1 MDEMRI
7 AWLVPE
13 VELGAYWQPVLR
25 EFTKVFKN
33 TVFYTG
39 RVWSGFDPTLPGA
52 SAIQLVGET
61 KYVETQKIET
71 GYDRG
76 FIAVSPSIIGYLLK
90 FRPHVVFPQAFSLW
104 TVLVVLLKPL
114 CGWKIAIIYDGSSPN
129 TDFRDSN
136 FRTFARRILA
146 KFAGAFVANSQAG
159 KKYLVE
165 VLKVPADKV
174 FARTYLVPDEAA
186 LLKRLETAEPP
197 KLDLQRPVFLYAGRI
212 TARKGIKTL
221 LEACAVLE
229 ERKYSNYTLA
239 IAGKGDQQEELESFI
254 RDRGFADRVKWAGW
268 VDYGSL
274 GAYFQ
279 QADIFVFPTFEDVWG
294 MVVSEAMVFGKPV
307 LCSNGAAACE
317 LIAEGENGYIFDPSN
332 AGELADKMQ
341 VFLDNPDRIESMGE
355 RSRQLIAQ
363 KTPETAAKAYIE
375 VTSFLMEEEGRRRKE
390 EGKKL

>member
-1 MDEMRI
+1 MVDRSDLRV

-61 KYVETQKIET
+61 KFVETEKIDT

-76 FIAVSPSIIGYLLK
+76 FIAVSPSIIGHLLK
-90 FRPHVVFPQAFSLW
+90 FRPQIVFPQAFSLW

-129 TDFRDSN
+129 TDFRDSG
-136 FRTFARRILA
+136 FRTSVRRILA
-146 KFAGAFVANSQAG
+146 KFADAFVSNSQAG
-159 KKYLVE
+159 KRYLVE
-165 VLKVPADKV
+165 ALNVPEAEV
-174 FARTYLVPDEAA
+174 FTRTYLVPDAET
-186 LLKRLETAEPP
+186 LLKPLSGNKVQSLGLKQPI
-197 KLDLQRPVFLYAGRI
+197 FLYVGRI

-221 LEACAVLE
+221 LEACALL
-229 ERKYSNYTLA
+229 KKQGYSDYTLL
-239 IAGKGDQQEELESFI
+239 IVGKGDQQEELESFI
-254 RDRGFADRVKWAGW
+254 KDQDFQEQVKWVGW

-274 GAYFQ
+274 GTYFD

-294 MVVSEAMVFGKPV
+294 MVVPEAMVFGKPI
-307 LCSNGAAACE
+307 LCSNGAASCE
-317 LIAEGENGYIFDPSN
+317 LIAEGENGYVFDPNN
-332 AGELADKMQ
+332 AQELAMKMQ
-341 VFLDNPDRIESMGE
+341 VFIDNPDLVEAMGE
-355 RSRQLIAQ
+355 RSRQLISQ
-363 KTPETAAKAYIE
+363 KTPETAAIAYVE
-375 VTSFLMEEEGRRRKE
+375 VISFLMKSVNC
-390 EGKKL
+390 

>member
-1 MDEMRI
+1 MVNRSDLRV

-61 KYVETQKIET
+61 KFVETTKIET

-76 FIAVSPSIIGYLLK
+76 FIAVSPSIIGHLLK
-90 FRPHVVFPQAFSLW
+90 FRPQIVFPQAFSLW
-104 TVLVVLLKPL
+104 TVLVVLLKPI

-129 TDFRDSN
+129 TDFRDSS
-136 FRTFARRILA
+136 FRTFVRRILA
-146 KFAGAFVANSQAG
+146 KFADAFVSNSQAG
-159 KKYLVE
+159 KRYLVE
-165 VLKVPADKV
+165 ALNVPEAEV
-174 FARTYLVPDEAA
+174 FTRTYLVPDAKT
-186 LLKRLETAEPP
+186 LLKPLSEDQQSLGLKQPI
-197 KLDLQRPVFLYAGRI
+197 FLYVGRI

-221 LEACAVLE
+221 LQACAIL
-229 ERKYSNYTLA
+229 KKQGYSDYTLL
-239 IAGKGDQQEELESFI
+239 IVGKGDQQDELEAFI
-254 RDRGFADRVKWAGW
+254 KEQDFPEQVNWVGW

-294 MVVSEAMVFGKPV
+294 MVVPEAMVFGKPI
-307 LCSNGAAACE
+307 LCSNGAASCE
-317 LIAEGENGYIFDPSN
+317 LVVEGENGYIFDPSN
-332 AGELADKMQ
+332 AQELSEKMRI
-341 VFLDNPDRIESMGE
+341 FIDNPDLIESMGE
-355 RSRQLIAQ
+355 SSRQLISQ
-363 KTPETAAKAYIE
+363 KTPETAAKAYVE
-375 VTSFLMEEEGRRRKE
+375 VTSFLMKSVDS
-390 EGKKL
+390 

>member
-1 MDEMRI
+1 MVDRSDLRV

-61 KYVETQKIET
+61 KFVETEKIDT

-76 FIAVSPSIIGYLLK
+76 FIAVSPSIIGRLLK
-90 FRPHVVFPQAFSLW
+90 FRPQIVFPQAFSLW

-129 TDFRDSN
+129 TDFRDSG
-136 FRTFARRILA
+136 FRTSVRRILA
-146 KFAGAFVANSQAG
+146 KFADAFVSNSQAG
-159 KKYLVE
+159 KRYLVE
-165 VLKVPADKV
+165 ALNVPEAEV
-174 FARTYLVPDEAA
+174 FTRTYLVPDAET
-186 LLKRLETAEPP
+186 LLKPLSGNKVQSLGLKQPI
-197 KLDLQRPVFLYAGRI
+197 FLYVGRI

-221 LEACAVLE
+221 LEACALL
-229 ERKYSNYTLA
+229 KKQGYSDYTLL
-239 IAGKGDQQEELESFI
+239 IVGKGDQQEELESFI
-254 RDRGFADRVKWAGW
+254 KDQDFQEQVKWVGW

-274 GAYFQ
+274 GTYFD

-294 MVVSEAMVFGKPV
+294 MVVPEAMVFGKPI
-307 LCSNGAAACE
+307 LCSNGAASCE
-317 LIAEGENGYIFDPSN
+317 LIAEGENGYVFDPNN
-332 AGELADKMQ
+332 AQELAMKMQ
-341 VFLDNPDRIESMGE
+341 VFIDNPDLVEAMGE
-355 RSRQLIAQ
+355 RSRQLISQ
-363 KTPETAAKAYIE
+363 KTPETAAIAYVE
-375 VTSFLMEEEGRRRKE
+375 VISFLMKSVNC
-390 EGKKL
+390 

>member
-1 MDEMRI
+1 MVDQGELRV

-52 SAIQLVGET
+52 SAIKLVGET
-61 KYVETQKIET
+61 KFVETEKIET

-76 FIAVSPSIIGYLLK
+76 FIAVSPSIIGHLLK
-90 FRPHVVFPQAFSLW
+90 FRPQIVFPQAFSLW

-129 TDFRDSN
+129 TDFRDSS
-136 FRTFARRILA
+136 FRTFVRRILA
-146 KFAGAFVANSQAG
+146 KFADAFVANSQAG
-159 KKYLVE
+159 KRYLVE
-165 VLKVPADKV
+165 ALNVPEAEV
-174 FARTYLVPDEAA
+174 FTRTYLVPDAET
-186 LLKRLETAEPP
+186 LLKPLSTN
-197 KLDLQRPVFLYAGRI
+197 KVKNLDLKQPIFLYVGRI

-221 LEACAVLE
+221 LEACAIL
-229 ERKYSNYTLA
+229 KKQGYSDYTLL
-239 IAGKGDQQEELESFI
+239 IVGKGDQQEELEAFI
-254 RDRGFADRVKWAGW
+254 REQDFSEQVNWVGW

-294 MVVSEAMVFGKPV
+294 MVVPEAMVFGKPV
-307 LCSNGAAACE
+307 LCSNGAASCE
-317 LIAEGENGYIFDPSN
+317 LIVEGENGYIFDPSN
-332 AGELADKMQ
+332 AKELAEKMQ
-341 VFLDNPDRIESMGE
+341 VFLDIPDLVESMGE
-355 RSRQLIAQ
+355 RSRQLISQ
-363 KTPETAAKAYIE
+363 KTPETAAKGYVE
-375 VTSFLMEEEGRRRKE
+375 VISFLREPNN
-390 EGKKL
+390 

>member
-1 MDEMRI
+1 MLDKRDLRV

-33 TVFYTG
+33 TIFYTG

-61 KYVETQKIET
+61 KFVETTKIET

-76 FIAVSPSIIGYLLK
+76 FIAVSPSIIGHLLK
-90 FRPHVVFPQAFSLW
+90 FRPQIVFPQAFSLW
-104 TVLVVLLKPL
+104 TVLVVLLKPF

-129 TDFRDSN
+129 TDFRDSS
-136 FRTFARRILA
+136 FRTFVRRILA
-146 KFAGAFVANSQAG
+146 KFDDAFVSNSQAG

-165 VLKVPADKV
+165 ALNVPEAEV
-174 FARTYLVPDEAA
+174 FTRTYLVPDAET
-186 LLKRLETAEPP
+186 LLKPLSANKVENLGLKQPI
-197 KLDLQRPVFLYAGRI
+197 FLYVGRI

-221 LEACAVLE
+221 LQACAIL
-229 ERKYSNYTLA
+229 KKQGYSDYTLL
-239 IAGKGDQQEELESFI
+239 IVGKGDQQDELEAF
-254 RDRGFADRVKWAGW
+254 VKEQDFPDQVNWVGW

-294 MVVSEAMVFGKPV
+294 MVVPEAMVFGKPI
-307 LCSNGAAACE
+307 LCSNGAASCE
-317 LIAEGENGYIFDPSN
+317 LVVEGENGYIFDPSN
-332 AGELADKMQ
+332 AEELSEKMRI
-341 VFLDNPDRIESMGE
+341 FIDNPDLIESMGDS
-355 RSRQLIAQ
+355 SRQLISQ
-363 KTPETAAKAYIE
+363 KTPETAAKAYVE
-375 VTSFLMEEEGRRRKE
+375 VTSFLMKSGDS
-390 EGKKL
+390 

>member
-1 MDEMRI
+1 MLDKRDLRV

-61 KYVETQKIET
+61 KFVETTKIET

-76 FIAVSPSIIGYLLK
+76 FIAVSPSIIGHLLK
-90 FRPHVVFPQAFSLW
+90 FRPQIVFPQAFSLW

-129 TDFRDSN
+129 TDFRDSS
-136 FRTFARRILA
+136 FRTFVRRILA
-146 KFAGAFVANSQAG
+146 KFADAFVSNSQAG
-159 KKYLVE
+159 KRYLVE
-165 VLKVPADKV
+165 ALNVPEAEV
-174 FARTYLVPDEAA
+174 FTRTYLVPDAET
-186 LLKRLETAEPP
+186 LLKPLSEDQQNLGLKQPI
-197 KLDLQRPVFLYAGRI
+197 FLYVGRI

-221 LEACAVLE
+221 LQACAIL
-229 ERKYSNYTLA
+229 KKQGYSDYTLL
-239 IAGKGDQQEELESFI
+239 IVGKGDQQDELEAFI
-254 RDRGFADRVKWAGW
+254 KEQDFPEQVNWVGW

-279 QADIFVFPTFEDVWG
+279 QANIFVFPTFEDVWG
-294 MVVSEAMVFGKPV
+294 MVVPEAMVFGKPI
-307 LCSNGAAACE
+307 LCSNGAASCE
-317 LIAEGENGYIFDPSN
+317 LVVEGENGYIFDPTN
-332 AGELADKMQ
+332 AQELSEKMRI
-341 VFLDNPDRIESMGE
+341 FIDNPDLIESMGE
-355 RSRQLIAQ
+355 SSRQLISQ
-363 KTPETAAKAYIE
+363 KTPETAAKAYVE
-375 VTSFLMEEEGRRRKE
+375 VTSFLM
-390 EGKKL
+390 GKR

>member
-1 MDEMRI
+1 MVNRSDLRV

-61 KYVETQKIET
+61 KFVETTKIET

-76 FIAVSPSIIGYLLK
+76 FIAVSPSIIGHLLK
-90 FRPHVVFPQAFSLW
+90 FRPQIVFPQAFSLW
-104 TVLVVLLKPL
+104 TVLVVLLKPI

-129 TDFRDSN
+129 TDFRDSS
-136 FRTFARRILA
+136 FRTFVRRILA
-146 KFAGAFVANSQAG
+146 KFADAFVSNSQAG
-159 KKYLVE
+159 KRYLVE
-165 VLKVPADKV
+165 ALNVPEAEV
-174 FARTYLVPDEAA
+174 FTRTYLVPDAKT
-186 LLKRLETAEPP
+186 LLKPLSEDQQSLGLKQPI
-197 KLDLQRPVFLYAGRI
+197 FLYVGRI

-221 LEACAVLE
+221 LQACAIL
-229 ERKYSNYTLA
+229 KKQGYSDYTLL
-239 IAGKGDQQEELESFI
+239 IVGKGDQQDELEAFI
-254 RDRGFADRVKWAGW
+254 KEQDFPKQVNWVGW

-294 MVVSEAMVFGKPV
+294 MVVPEAMVFGKPI
-307 LCSNGAAACE
+307 LCSNGAASCE
-317 LIAEGENGYIFDPSN
+317 LVVEGKNGYIFDPTN
-332 AGELADKMQ
+332 AQELSEKMRI
-341 VFLDNPDRIESMGE
+341 FIDNPDLIESMGE
-355 RSRQLIAQ
+355 SSRQLISQ
-363 KTPETAAKAYIE
+363 KTPETAAKAYVE
-375 VTSFLMEEEGRRRKE
+375 VTSFVM
-390 EGKKL
+390 GKR

>member
-1 MDEMRI
+1 MLDKRDLRV

-61 KYVETQKIET
+61 KFVETTKIKT

-76 FIAVSPSIIGYLLK
+76 FIAVSPSIIGHLLK
-90 FRPHVVFPQAFSLW
+90 FRPQIVFPQAFSLW
-104 TVLVVLLKPL
+104 TVLVVLLKPI

-129 TDFRDSN
+129 TDFRDSS
-136 FRTFARRILA
+136 FRTFVRRILA
-146 KFAGAFVANSQAG
+146 KFADAFVSNSQAG
-159 KKYLVE
+159 KRYLVE
-165 VLKVPADKV
+165 ALNVPEAEV
-174 FARTYLVPDEAA
+174 FTRTYLVPDAKT
-186 LLKRLETAEPP
+186 LLKPLSEDQQSLGLKQPI
-197 KLDLQRPVFLYAGRI
+197 FLYVGRI

-221 LEACAVLE
+221 LQACAIL
-229 ERKYSNYTLA
+229 KKQGYSDYTLL
-239 IAGKGDQQEELESFI
+239 IVGKGDQQDELEAFI
-254 RDRGFADRVKWAGW
+254 KEQDFPEQVNWVGW

-294 MVVSEAMVFGKPV
+294 MVVPEAMVFGKPI
-307 LCSNGAAACE
+307 LCSNGAASCE
-317 LIAEGENGYIFDPSN
+317 LVVEGENGYIFDPSN
-332 AGELADKMQ
+332 AQELSEKMRI
-341 VFLDNPDRIESMGE
+341 FIDNPDLIESMGE
-355 RSRQLIAQ
+355 SSRQLISQ
-363 KTPETAAKAYIE
+363 KTPETAAKAYVE
-375 VTSFLMEEEGRRRKE
+375 VTSFLMKSVDS
-390 EGKKL
+390 